1 MQGMNPQVDLFIA
14 DGCGRCD
21 YYATDKCKVRNWQL
35 ELEHVRQIMLETDL
49 NEEIKWGV
57 PVYTHNGKNIVI
69 ISALKDCVTF
79 VFFKGVLL
87 KDDAKILEKQG
98 ESVQSARILR
108 FTSVDRI
115 IALGSLLKEYVK
127 EAVALEM
134 SGAKVEFKKDL
145 EPVPQELE
153 DKFEELPVIR
163 DAFYALTPGRQRGY
177 IIFFSQPK
185 GAASRVSRIEKCIDK
200 IMNGEGLNDKYSGGK
215 KG

>member
-1 MQGMNPQVDLFIA
+1 MNPQVDLFIA

-57 PVYTHNGKNIVI
+57 PVYTHEGRNIVI

-79 VFFKGVLL
+79 GFFKGVLL
-87 KDDAKILEKQG
+87 QDDAKILEKQG
-98 ESVQSARILR
+98 ESVQSARIIR
-108 FTSVDRI
+108 FTTVDKI
-115 IALGSLLKEYVK
+115 MALAPLLKAYVK

-134 SGAKVEFKKDL
+134 SGAKVVFKKDL

-153 DKFEELPVIR
+153 EKFEELPSLR
-163 DAFYALTPGRQRGY
+163 DAFYSLTPGRQRGY
-177 IIFFSQPK
+177 IIFISQPK
-185 GAASRVSRIEKCIDK
+185 SSASKISRIEKCIDK
-200 IMNGEGLNDKYSGGK
+200 IINGEGLNDKYSGGK

>member
-1 MQGMNPQVDLFIA
+1 MNPQVDLFIA

-35 ELEHVRQIMLETDL
+35 ELEHVRQIMLGTDL
-49 NEEIKWGV
+49 VEEIKWGV
-57 PVYTHNGKNIVI
+57 PVYTHEGKNIVI

-79 VFFKGVLL
+79 GFFKGVLL
-87 KDDAKILEKQG
+87 QDDAKILEKQG
-98 ESVQSARILR
+98 ESVQSARIIR
-108 FTSVDRI
+108 FTTVDRI
-115 IALGSLLKEYVK
+115 KSLALLLKEYVK

-153 DKFEELPVIR
+153 DKFDELPALR
-163 DAFYALTPGRQRGY
+163 DAFYSLTPGRQRGY

-185 GAASRVSRIEKCIDK
+185 GSASRISRIEKCIDK
-200 IMNGEGLNDKYSGGK
+200 IMNGEGFNDKYSGGK